1 MNIIR
6 KMILSIKKIFVKQDE
21 VKRLQEPKIVIEQ
34 DKKES
39 FIESLKIA
47 TTEKRTKKRV
57 ETLTCNGDG
66 LGIQKKITC

>member
-6 KMILSIKKIFVKQDE
+6 KVILFIKNIFAKQDE
-21 VKRLQEPKIVIEQ
+21 VKKLAEPKIIVNE

-39 FIESLKIA
+39 FIESLKI
-47 TTEKRTKKRV
+47 TTTQKTTKKRV

-66 LGIQKKITC
+66 LGIQRKITC

>member
-6 KMILSIKKIFVKQDE
+6 KVILFIKNIFAKQDE
-21 VKRLQEPKIVIEQ
+21 VKKLAEPKIIVNE

-39 FIESLKIA
+39 FIESLKI
-47 TTEKRTKKRV
+47 TTTRKTTKKRV

-66 LGIQKKITC
+66 LGIQRKITC

>member
-1 MNIIR
+1 MSIIR
-6 KMILSIKKIFVKQDE
+6 KMILFIKNIFVKQDE
-21 VKRLQEPKIVIEQ
+21 VKRLQEPKIVIVQ

-47 TTEKRTKKRV
+47 ITEKRTKKRV

>member
-1 MNIIR
+1 MSIIR
-6 KMILSIKKIFVKQDE
+6 KMILFIKNIFVKQDE
-21 VKRLQEPKIVIEQ
+21 VKRLQEPKIVIVQ